1 MSPDAPRPAGSW
13 PRMLLASSLVLLGL
27 QAAPTAA
34 SGSTEAP
41 VNVQNSYWYDWGWYG
56 AYPRTSY
63 ESFGAQSPLVNI
75 VKKDDRCDDG
85 LIFFEPR
92 GAYVETPGP
101 VVTDTDGNLIW
112 TETRWGQAMDLKVQR
127 YKGKDYI
134 TFWVGT
140 DRGGFAGGQG
150 SYIMV
155 RSFVFNSQLTG
166 WLADI

>member
-1 MSPDAPRPAGSW
+1 
-13 PRMLLASSLVLLGL
+13 MLLVLLCTRIT
-27 QAAPTAA
+27 PSAA
-34 SGSTEAP
+34 SDNS

-63 ESFGAQSPLVNI
+63 DSFGAQSPLVNI
-75 VKKDDRCDDG
+75 VRQDERCDDG

-92 GAYVETPGP
+92 GQYVETPGP
-101 VVTDTDGNLIW
+101 VITDNDGNLVW

-134 TFWVGT
+134 TFWRGT
-140 DRGGFAGGQG
+140 DRGGFAGGEG

-155 RSFVFNSQLTG
+155 RPWLLCG
-166 WLADI
+166 WLDVS